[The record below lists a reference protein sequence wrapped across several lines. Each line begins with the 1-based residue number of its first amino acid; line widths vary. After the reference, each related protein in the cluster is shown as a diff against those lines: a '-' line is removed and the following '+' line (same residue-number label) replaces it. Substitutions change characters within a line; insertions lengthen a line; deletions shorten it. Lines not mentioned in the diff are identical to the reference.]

1 MSPNPTPEKPREQA
15 AEPRAI
21 EQELQT
27 LKGEILKK
35 NVEGAVDLI
44 MGKAVEYRGNIP
56 AERINAFVSKL
67 TSAERSALHGFFSE
81 KETDP
86 RKRDLHQRLDAR
98 LDALGQEVGG
108 ERPTEG
114 SKATSAIL
122 RGIDTFVERL
132 GLGDKL
138 NTVAQKLG
146 FEGDMSKQVE
156 QVKNFLVGVAAGLVE
171 KLAQSLRQYRMD
183 PSGVLKTSLELR
195 LLNMNPAKKEA
206 YRIAYT
212 EWMKEPT
219 EASPTDQ
226 QAEQYYQVWKK
237 SPAESKPTFAQVI
250 NAPAQPAAPQA
261 PATVSGTPQQQP
273 QAKPAEAAP
282 QAPAV
287 AEKVEGTKEYDLGE
301 NRKLKLNNVAGKT
314 TVEIGSVR
322 REIKVNGA
330 SVPEIAVFKPGGTE
344 KGTLEVRVVGRTL
357 KADLPTLH
365 KSLTENPNSR
375 EIVATDGTTKL
386 NLEPA

>member
-1 MSPNPTPEKPREQA
+1 MLPNPAPEKPREQA

-21 EQELQT
+21 EQELKT
-27 LKGEILKK
+27 LKDEILKK
-35 NVEGAVDLI
+35 NAEGAVDLI
-44 MGKAVEYRGNIP
+44 MGKAVEYRGNVP

-86 RKRDLHQRLDAR
+86 RKRDLRYR
-98 LDALGQEVGG
+98 LDALGREVGG
-108 ERPTEG
+108 NQPTEG

-122 RGIDTFVERL
+122 RGIDTLVERFRL
-132 GLGDKL
+132 DDKL

-156 QVKNFLVGVAAGLVE
+156 QVKNLLVGIAANLVE

-212 EWMKEPT
+212 EWMNDPT
-219 EASPTDQ
+219 GAPPTDQ
-226 QAEQYYQVWKK
+226 QAEQYYQAWKK
-237 SPAESKPTFAQVI
+237 SPAGSKPTFAQFI
-250 NAPAQPAAPQA
+250 NAPQQA
-261 PATVSGTPQQQP
+261 PAAVAGTPQQQ
-273 QAKPAEAAP
+273 QQKLAEAAP
-282 QAPAV
+282 QASAV
-287 AEKVEGTKEYDLGE
+287 VSEKVKDKLDVVLENNVKVTFSRTGDATFVETKEREGKDVK
-301 NRKLKLNNVAGKT
+301 RKIT
-314 TVEIGSVR
+314 IGGMS
-322 REIKVNGA
+322 
-330 SVPEIAVFKPGGTE
+330 PEIAVVKPGSTE
-344 KGTLEVRVVGRTL
+344 KGTVELQLAGQTKKFDIPAL
-357 KADLPTLH
+357 Q
-365 KSLTENPNSR
+365 KSLSENPNIR
-375 EIVATDGTTKL
+375 EIVATDGITKI